1 LKLSTTLRD
10 GWERLSMYLPVALMA
25 LLALGTYWLVRNA
38 PSMITPEAARP
49 VQHDPDYFMHD
60 FSVKTFD
67 AAGKLK
73 SEIQGD
79 QARHYPDT
87 DTLEIDK
94 ARIRSLDAQGN
105 VTLSTANR
113 ALSNADGSEV
123 QLFGNAIVVRESI
136 KDASGRV
143 LPRLELRSEFLHAYS
158 NVERVRTHLPV
169 VMTRGND
176 RFTGDR
182 MDYDNLDRILQ
193 LEGRVRG
200 LVTGRTGAAP

>member
-1 LKLSTTLRD
+1 
-10 GWERLSMYLPVALMA
+10 
-25 LLALGTYWLVRNA
+25 
-38 PSMITPEAARP
+38 
-49 VQHDPDYFMHD
+49 
-60 FSVKTFD
+60 
-67 AAGKLK
+67 
-73 SEIQGD
+73 
-79 QARHYPDT
+79 
-87 DTLEIDK
+87 
-94 ARIRSLDAQGN
+94 
-105 VTLSTANR
+105 LSTANR

>member
-1 LKLSTTLRD
+1 LKLSISLRD
-10 GWERLSMYLPVALMA
+10 GWDRLSMYLPVALMA

-38 PSMITPEAARP
+38 PSLITPEAARP
-49 VQHDPDYFMHD
+49 VQHDPDYFMQD

-67 AAGKLK
+67 ATGKLK

-158 NVERVRTHLPV
+158 NVERIRTHLPV

-193 LEGRVRG
+193 LDGRVRG
-200 LVTGRTGAAP
+200 LVTGSAGAAR

>member
-1 LKLSTTLRD
+1 MLATLRD
-10 GWERLSMYLPVALMA
+10 GWDRFSIYLPVLLMA

-38 PSMITPEAARP
+38 PTMVTPHSERP
-49 VQHDPDYFMHD
+49 VDHDPDYFMRD

-67 AAGKLK
+67 ASGRLK
-73 SEIQGD
+73 TEIQGE
-79 QARHYPDT
+79 QAWHFPDT

-94 ARIRSLDAQGN
+94 ARIRSLNEQGH

-123 QLFGNAIVVRESI
+123 QLFGNAIVVRESVTD
-136 KDASGRV
+136 KSGRV
-143 LPRLELRSEFLHAYS
+143 LPRMELRSEFLHAFS

-169 VMTRGND
+169 VMTRGSD

-182 MDYDNLDRILQ
+182 MDYDNLDRLMQ
-193 LEGRVRG
+193 LDGRVRG
-200 LVTGRTGAAP
+200 MVTARPAATR

>member
-49 VQHDPDYFMHD
+49 VHHDPDYFMHD

>member
-49 VQHDPDYFMHD
+49 VQHDPDYFMQD